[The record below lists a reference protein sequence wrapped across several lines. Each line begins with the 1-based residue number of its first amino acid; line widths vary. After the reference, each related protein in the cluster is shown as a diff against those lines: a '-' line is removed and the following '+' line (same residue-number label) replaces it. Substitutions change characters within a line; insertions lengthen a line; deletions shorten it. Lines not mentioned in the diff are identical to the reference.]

1 MSGDD
6 LRSAGGVVHRRPDG
20 KREFLFTNDQ
30 FRGPVCAGLPAD
42 QVYSDLK
49 AAGLV
54 YWQKGGKWS
63 VTRDLPEPLG
73 RVRMISI
80 KEMIVDST

>member
-1 MSGDD
+1 
-6 LRSAGGVVHRRPDG
+6 RPDG
-20 KREFLFTNDQ
+20 KREFLFTSGQ

-49 AAGLV
+49 AAGFV
-54 YWQKGGKWS
+54 YWQKGEKWS

-73 RVRMISI
+73 RARMISVQENI
-80 KEMIVDST
+80 MDSA